1 MITERIVMRSS
12 ILMALAL
19 LSPLA
24 AAQTPAPDSG
34 EALYTQHCAICHE
47 HAVTRAAP
55 RSVLAA
61 LTVQSIQ
68 RTLDEGSMKS
78 QAATLS
84 APQREAVAHYL
95 SSAVAQAPNPD
106 SDRCRPAGRYA
117 VSFDRPHWNGW
128 GVELEQHRFQP
139 AAQAR
144 LSAGEVPKLKLKWAF
159 GFAGAQTAN
168 AQPAVVNGRL
178 FVGSA
183 NNKVYALDAARG
195 CIHWAF
201 DTEAPVRTA
210 ISAGA
215 FHGTSAIFFGDQRAT
230 VYALNAESGV
240 LLWKAKAD
248 PHPVAMITGAPALA
262 DEVVYVPVASLEDA
276 YGADPKYG
284 CCTFRG
290 SVSAYSATTGALLW
304 KSSTVTEPLAQTSKN
319 AQGVQ
324 LWGPAGAG
332 VWSAPTIDRKLHRLY
347 VTTSNATSDPAANTS
362 DAIVAFDLKDGRL
375 LWSYQATAND
385 GYNLACDLPAP
396 YNTNCPSGKGPDF
409 DFASSAAL
417 IDMGHGHRALVAG
430 QKSGLVHA
438 IDPDA
443 GGKVLWQTRVG
454 QGGRMG
460 GVQWGAA
467 TDGELIYVALSDVQ
481 VGVVAPGT
489 AGAQA
494 ALGANFLFNPKI
506 GGGLFA
512 LDARTGAVRWSTPHP
527 GCLDRPGCS
536 PAQSAA
542 VTAIPRVVFSGG
554 LDGHLRAYASDTGHI
569 IWDVDT
575 ANSYPTLNGIAA
587 HGGSINGP
595 GVVVVDGMLY
605 VSSGYLYIGT
615 TPGNVLLAYSVEGQ

>member
-1 MITERIVMRSS
+1 MRSR
-12 ILMALAL
+12 ILIAFAV

-24 AAQTPAPDSG
+24 TAQAPAPDSG
-34 EALYTQHCAICHE
+34 EALYTQNCAICHE
-47 HAVTRAAP
+47 HAVARAAP
-55 RSVLAA
+55 RSVLGA
-61 LTVQSIQ
+61 LSVQSIQ
-68 RTLDEGSMKS
+68 RTLDEGSMKF
-78 QAATLS
+78 QAAVLS
-84 APQREAVAHYL
+84 ASQREAIAHYL
-95 SSAVAQAPNPD
+95 SNVVAQEPSPG
-106 SDRCRPAGRYA
+106 SGRCQASGRYV
-117 VSFDRPHWNGW
+117 VSLDRPHWNGW
-128 GVELEQHRFQP
+128 GADLEQHRFQP

-159 GFAGAQTAN
+159 GFADAQTAN

-178 FVGSA
+178 FVGGA
-183 NNKVYALDAARG
+183 NNKVYALDAASG

-201 DTEAPVRTA
+201 DTEAAVRTA

-230 VYALNAESGV
+230 VYALNADSGA
-240 LLWKAKAD
+240 LLWKAKVD

-290 SVSAYSATTGALLW
+290 SVGAYSAMTGALLW
-304 KSSTVTEPLAQTSKN
+304 KSSTVSEPLAQTSKN

-332 VWSAPTIDRKLHRLY
+332 VWSAPTVDRKLHRLY
-347 VTTSNATSDPAANTS
+347 VTTSNATSDPAASTS
-362 DAIVAFDLKDGRL
+362 DAIVAFDLRDGKL

-409 DFASSAAL
+409 DFASSATL
-417 IDMGHGHRALVAG
+417 IDMGNGHRALLAG
-430 QKSGLVHA
+430 QKSGVVHA

-443 GGKVLWQTRVG
+443 GGKLLWQTRVG

-460 GVQWGAA
+460 GVQWGPA

-481 VGVVAPGT
+481 VGVVPAGT
-489 AGAQA
+489 AGAQG

-512 LDARTGAVRWSTPHP
+512 LDVRTGAVRWSTPHP

-542 VTAIPRVVFSGG
+542 VTAIPGVVFSGSF
-554 LDGHLRAYASDTGHI
+554 DGHLRAYASDTGRI

-575 ANSYPTLNGIAA
+575 WSAYATVNGVAA

-595 GVVVVDGMLY
+595 GAVVVNGMLY
-605 VSSGYLYIGT
+605 VNSGYAYIGT
-615 TPGNVLLAYSVEGQ
+615 APGNVLLAYSVEGR